1 MSWLLCTW
9 MSTALQPIAI
19 EVGSAGRGLTAEPSG
34 PILGAMSTITTKE
47 GTRNGP
53 ITRRGVL
60 VGTLALLGAAAGA
73 RPVRGAAKPTISVH
87 KSPT

>member
-1 MSWLLCTW
+1 
-9 MSTALQPIAI
+9 
-19 EVGSAGRGLTAEPSG
+19 
-34 PILGAMSTITTKE
+34 MSTITTKE